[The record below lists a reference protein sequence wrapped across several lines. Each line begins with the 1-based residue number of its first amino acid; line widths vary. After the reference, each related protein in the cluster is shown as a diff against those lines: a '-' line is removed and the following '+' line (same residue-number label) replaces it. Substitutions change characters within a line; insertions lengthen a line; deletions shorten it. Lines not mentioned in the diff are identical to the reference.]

1 MNGFGLQVFKNLA
14 DIISE
19 QQIRQRRLKH
29 SEIPDLSGNAG
40 WALNHAEERNA
51 EMKQKIKKYL
61 LIGLAATV
69 FYFILSNHYIVDGRD
84 IYLLKK
90 TSLHLHETFV
100 SISNERPETILRND
114 ILRDAGIGDL
124 FVDLEIMTEE
134 EKNLLESQY
143 DAEY

>member
-1 MNGFGLQVFKNLA
+1 
-14 DIISE
+14 
-19 QQIRQRRLKH
+19 
-29 SEIPDLSGNAG
+29 
-40 WALNHAEERNA
+40 
-51 EMKQKIKKYL
+51 MKQKIKKYL

-114 ILRDAGIGDL
+114 VLRDAGIGDL
-124 FVDLEIMTEE
+124 FVELEIMTEE
-134 EKNLLESQY
+134 EKNLLESKY
-143 DAEY
+143 DAEE

>member
-1 MNGFGLQVFKNLA
+1 
-14 DIISE
+14 
-19 QQIRQRRLKH
+19 
-29 SEIPDLSGNAG
+29 
-40 WALNHAEERNA
+40 
-51 EMKQKIKKYL
+51 MKQKIKKYL

-84 IYLLKK
+84 VYLLKK

-114 ILRDAGIGDL
+114 VLRDAGIGDL
-124 FVDLEIMTEE
+124 FVELEIMTEDE
-134 EKNLLESQY
+134 MNLLVNKY